1 MNQDLPMKI
10 IINNREEEFDRD
22 KLTVNEMLELKR
34 FTYKLRIVKVN
45 GKLIPR
51 EEYNSTYI
59 YNKDDVQ
66 MLYLMSGG

>member
-1 MNQDLPMKI
+1 MKI
-10 IINNREEEFDRD
+10 TINNREEEFDRD
-22 KLTVNEMLELKR
+22 KPTVNEMLELKH
-34 FTYKLRIVKVN
+34 FTYRLRIVKVN

>member
-1 MNQDLPMKI
+1 MKI
-10 IINNREEEFDRD
+10 TINNREEEFDRD

-45 GKLIPR
+45 GKLILR
-51 EEYNSTYI
+51 EEYDSTYI

>member
-1 MNQDLPMKI
+1 MKI
-10 IINNREEEFDRD
+10 TINNREEEFDRD

>member
-1 MNQDLPMKI
+1 MKI
-10 IINNREEEFDRD
+10 TINNREEEFDGD

-45 GKLIPR
+45 GKLILR
-51 EEYNSTYI
+51 EEYDSTYI